1 MTPEEIDK
9 LATLARMEL
18 TESEKASLVGDM
30 HNILGFIDSIKG
42 ADVSVDADGRVGAVS
57 NVFRADDPPA
67 GGPHEGGVHT
77 DVLLAA
83 APEAKDGFVK
93 VKKIL

>member
-18 TESEKASLVGDM
+18 TDQEKASLVGDM
-30 HNILGFIDSIKG
+30 QNILGFIDSIKE
-42 ADVSVDADGRVGAVS
+42 ANVSLDAEARLGAVS
-57 NVFRADDPPA
+57 NVFRADEN
-67 GGPHEGGVHT
+67 PHEGGVYT
-77 DVLLAA
+77 DALLAA